1 MSFPC
6 CSLFIVI
13 VVRYALPELQ
23 IHSSCLK
30 WENMCWS
37 IIVIRLLVACLLFIL
52 AHIFSS
58 FFLFLKK
65 TTYCCRTDY
74 MCERVVSLRHPKVK
88 CLSIR
93 TSSVKIISFCDISL
107 SKMSL
112 IQTMYLSPISVFIF
126 NGKIYSLCQN
136 NIISKKFFF
145 SNSVLNITAFLFL
158 LFFFEKMIY

>member
-6 CSLFIVI
+6 CSLFVVI
-13 VVRYALPELQ
+13 VVRYALPELR

-52 AHIFSS
+52 AHIFST

-65 TTYCCRTDY
+65 TTYCCRT
-74 MCERVVSLRHPKVK
+74 R

-93 TSSVKIISFCDISL
+93 TSSVEIISFCGISL

-112 IQTMYLSPISVFIF
+112 IQTMLRYLSPISVFIV

-136 NIISKKFFF
+136 NIISKSFFF
-145 SNSVLNITAFLFL
+145 LKLSFKYYSLFSFIV
-158 LFFFEKMIY
+158 FF